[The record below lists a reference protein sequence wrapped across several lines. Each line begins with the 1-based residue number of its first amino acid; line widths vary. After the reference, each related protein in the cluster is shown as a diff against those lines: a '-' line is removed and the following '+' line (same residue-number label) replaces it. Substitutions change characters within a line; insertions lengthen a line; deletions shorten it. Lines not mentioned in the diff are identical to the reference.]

1 MIFYINRT
9 FNLYFQN
16 GYPARRRSLVDD
28 ARFETLVVKQ
38 TKQSVLEEARQRAN
52 ERSNICICMHML
64 MHDVFLCYR
73 IDTNA
78 DQTITCTK
86 DKGQEEN
93 YIDISSSDDEQV
105 ESLVCAVQEEEAKA
119 EASSDS
125 DGKPDDDDDDDD
137 VRFFTDAGLTEEEV
151 VLAKTI
157 AESPDSEYN
166 VQKAALVLR
175 LREGIGSLGRILK
188 TIENFKGMITHV
200 ESRPSK
206 KEGLQFEVLVKIDM
220 SRQSLLQLIRNLR
233 QSSALDGVNLLADN
247 SVSIKDPWFPRHASD
262 LDNCNH
268 LMTKYEPD
276 LDMNH
281 PGFADKEY
289 RARRKVIAEIAFAYK
304 YGDPIPS
311 IPYTETEN
319 ETWSRVFN
327 TVLDLVPKHAC
338 MEYQRVFKKLQE
350 ERIFESHRIP
360 QLQEVS
366 DFLKKSTGF
375 TLRPAAGLLTA
386 RDFLSSLAFRIFQS
400 TQYVRHINSPYH
412 TPEPDCIH
420 ELLGHMPLL
429 ADPSFAQFSQE
440 IGLASLGA
448 SDEEIEKLSTI
459 YWFTVEFG
467 LCKEGPEVKAYGAG
481 LLSAYGELL
490 HALSDKCEH
499 RAFDPSITAL
509 QKYQDQEYQPIYYVA
524 ESFEDAKEKF
534 RRWVA
539 TMSRPFEVRFNPHT
553 QRVEVLDSVDR
564 LEGMISQLN
573 TEMTH
578 LTNAVNKMKARQFAA
593 CCILIDTVANGL
605 KFALNIDE
613 IKHEKIKA
621 RYENETKELRIQ
633 ELYRNIYEEDTRN
646 SQKCINKT
654 NLDNDNHKSIRKHKS
669 KKFRTK
675 HTIGGKHER
684 HRHNRHH
691 RNAINNM
698 LPESNAMITAPQQ
711 ITIIDEKCKKDN
723 VIVLQDTILKTK
735 CTISA
740 DKLKKN
746 IDSQQE
752 NSLNKKADS
761 SAISE
766 IIDKSDTKHKLMKFK
781 TSSQKQE
788 NLSNIDT
795 NKKMQTKQNFD
806 CMKHEEVAILS
817 RRQSSKDCVT
827 IVINKQMD
835 SRYEKLFAKRHD
847 GLRKK
852 NHRLPHDVKSFTHD
866 CCENSSITNNRVKP
880 VLLRVV
886 NWFFSGC
893 PEASKRHREQINE
906 VGKEEIF
913 ESTNTWLL

>member
-1 MIFYINRT
+1 MMAVAAAQKNREM
-9 FNLYFQN
+9 FAIKKSYSIEN

-52 ERSNICICMHML
+52 
-64 MHDVFLCYR
+64 
-73 IDTNA
+73 DTNA
-78 DQTITCTK
+78 DQTTITCTQEQQ
-86 DKGQEEN
+86 GQGE
-93 YIDISSSDDEQV
+93 YYVDVSSSDDEQV
-105 ESLVCAVQEEEAKA
+105 ESLVCAAKKEEAKA
-119 EASSDS
+119 EASDS
-125 DGKPDDDDDDDD
+125 DGKPDDDDDD
-137 VRFFTDAGLTEEEV
+137 DAGLTEEEV

-157 AESPDSEYN
+157 AESPESEYS

-188 TIENFKGMITHV
+188 TIENFKGTITHV

-233 QSSALDGVNLLADN
+233 QSSALDGVTLLADN

-304 YGDPIPS
+304 YGDPMPS

-327 TVLDLVPKHAC
+327 TVVDLVPKHAC
-338 MEYQRVFKKLQE
+338 VEYQRVFKKLQE

-386 RDFLSSLAFRIFQS
+386 RDFLSSLAFRVFQS

-429 ADPSFAQFSQE
+429 GDPSFAQFSQE

-467 LCKEGPEVKAYGAG
+467 LCKEGSEVKAYGAG

-499 RAFDPSITAL
+499 RAFDPTITAL

-534 RRWVA
+534 RHWVA

-564 LEGMISQLN
+564 LENLISQLN

-578 LTNAVNKMKARQFAA
+578 LTNAVNKMKARQFA
-593 CCILIDTVANGL
+593 
-605 KFALNIDE
+605 
-613 IKHEKIKA
+613 
-621 RYENETKELRIQ
+621 
-633 ELYRNIYEEDTRN
+633 
-646 SQKCINKT
+646 
-654 NLDNDNHKSIRKHKS
+654 
-669 KKFRTK
+669 
-675 HTIGGKHER
+675 
-684 HRHNRHH
+684 
-691 RNAINNM
+691 
-698 LPESNAMITAPQQ
+698 
-711 ITIIDEKCKKDN
+711 
-723 VIVLQDTILKTK
+723 
-735 CTISA
+735 
-740 DKLKKN
+740 
-746 IDSQQE
+746 
-752 NSLNKKADS
+752 
-761 SAISE
+761 
-766 IIDKSDTKHKLMKFK
+766 
-781 TSSQKQE
+781 
-788 NLSNIDT
+788 
-795 NKKMQTKQNFD
+795 
-806 CMKHEEVAILS
+806 
-817 RRQSSKDCVT
+817 
-827 IVINKQMD
+827 
-835 SRYEKLFAKRHD
+835 
-847 GLRKK
+847 
-852 NHRLPHDVKSFTHD
+852 
-866 CCENSSITNNRVKP
+866 
-880 VLLRVV
+880 
-886 NWFFSGC
+886 
-893 PEASKRHREQINE
+893 
-906 VGKEEIF
+906 
-913 ESTNTWLL
+913 